1 MIINHSNT
9 FIEKSYTIHDLDRVH
24 EALGIRFVIEDGHV
38 VKVERDRRDLII
50 KGHK

>member
-9 FIEKSYTIHDLDRVH
+9 FIEKTYTIHDLDRLH
-24 EALGIRFVIEDGHV
+24 SELGLVFTIEGGHV
-38 VKVERDRRDLII
+38 VKTERDRRDLII